1 MELDFSRD
9 ILEKLLFKQI
19 LTDKQYMNVV
29 SQNFDKRWF
38 KVDNMS
44 MLIDLSVKFFK
55 KYGKIPNAK
64 TIKALT
70 KGFLERKGNT
80 DTNLNEVNEL
90 VDSSLGIEMNLDKE
104 ILCSYLNTFIRKQ
117 ALYTSIMDN
126 VDDIEN
132 NSDEVLEKCIAR
144 FDEVSK
150 MTFMQKDL
158 GMDYFDLDDMAEH
171 WNYITNP
178 EARIPFLWD
187 GFDRYTNGGVLK
199 NGKMLFLFMGQ
210 AGLGK
215 SLFLSNLA
223 VNYLRQGLSVVVIS
237 LEMSQDVYAQ
247 RFDAHISTN
256 EINHLKDTMFDS
268 CEKIKKFYADH
279 PGANLYIK
287 EYPPRSIRSS
297 DIEIYLENL
306 QLAGKKFDVVIVD
319 YLNLVLPRT
328 RSDNMYKDGLS
339 VSEELRALSYK
350 FNCPVISAVQANTE
364 GMNNENIDM
373 QNLSESR
380 GIAHTCDAL
389 FALFQMPEDR
399 ENGIINVRINKNR
412 LGGMVGKVI
421 PMKINPENLII
432 SDISMDPNGVR
443 DLIKTSDEKQAER
456 IIANA
461 ASISADIN
469 DLD

>member
-9 ILEKLLFKQI
+9 ILEKLLFKQV

-38 KVDNMS
+38 KVENMS
-44 MLIDLSVKFFK
+44 TLIDLSVRFFR
-55 KYGKIPNAK
+55 KYGKIPNSK
-64 TIKALT
+64 TLKALV
-70 KGFLERKGNT
+70 KGFAERKNPEM
-80 DTNLNEVNEL
+80 NVNETNDL
-90 VDSSLGIEMNLDKE
+90 IDSALGMEMNLDKDV
-104 ILCSYLNTFIRKQ
+104 LCSYLNTFIRKQ

-158 GMDYFDLDDMAEH
+158 GMDYFDLDDMAKH
-171 WNYITNP
+171 WEYITNP

-268 CEKIKKFYADH
+268 CERIKKFYADH

-306 QLAGKKFDVVIVD
+306 QLAGKKFDVIIVD

-389 FALFQMPEDR
+389 FSLYQMPEDR

-412 LGGMVGKVI
+412 LGGQIGKVI

-443 DLIKTSDEKQAER
+443 DLVKTSDELQAER
-456 IIANA
+456 IISNA
-461 ASISADIN
+461 ANISADVA
-469 DLD
+469 DL

>member
-1 MELDFSRD
+1 
-9 ILEKLLFKQI
+9 
-19 LTDKQYMNVV
+19 
-29 SQNFDKRWF
+29 
-38 KVDNMS
+38 
-44 MLIDLSVKFFK
+44 
-55 KYGKIPNAK
+55 
-64 TIKALT
+64 
-70 KGFLERKGNT
+70 
-80 DTNLNEVNEL
+80 
-90 VDSSLGIEMNLDKE
+90 
-104 ILCSYLNTFIRKQ
+104 
-117 ALYTSIMDN
+117 
-126 VDDIEN
+126 
-132 NSDEVLEKCIAR
+132 
-144 FDEVSK
+144 
-150 MTFMQKDL
+150 MQKDL
-158 GMDYFDLDDMAEH
+158 GMDYFDLDDMAKH
-171 WNYITNP
+171 WEYITNP

-223 VNYLRQGLSVVVIS
+223 VNYLRQNLSVVVIS

-268 CEKIKKFYADH
+268 CDRIKKFYKDH

-306 QLAGKKFDVVIVD
+306 QLAGKHFDVVIVD
-319 YLNLVLPRT
+319 YLNLVLPRVH
-328 RSDNMYKDGLS
+328 SDNMYKDGLS

-373 QNLSESR
+373 NNISESR

-432 SDISMDPNGVR
+432 SDLSMDPNGVR
-443 DLIKTSDEKQAER
+443 DLVKTTEEKKAEQ

-461 ASISADIN
+461 ANISADIN
-469 DLD
+469 SLE

>member
-38 KVDNMS
+38 KVDGMP

-64 TIKALT
+64 TLKALT
-70 KGFLERKGNT
+70 KGFLERKGNV
-80 DTNLNEVNEL
+80 DVSLNDANEL
-90 VDSSLGIEMNLDKE
+90 IDSSLGIEMNLDKE

-126 VDDIEN
+126 VDDIES

-199 NGKMLFLFMGQ
+199 SGKMLFLFMGQ

-256 EINHLKDTMFDS
+256 EINHLKDTVFDS

-306 QLAGKKFDVVIVD
+306 QLAGKKFDVIIVD

-443 DLIKTSDEKQAER
+443 DLVKTSDERQAER

-461 ASISADIN
+461 ANISADIN